1 MSTSTQ
7 SRDKLKFVGLF
18 DEGDVVALPS
28 SPSSVSYG
36 FLTSPIGTVFS
47 FPSVLS
53 LTTTFPAFSST
64 LTTVASASDPFIV
77 TFTASPA
84 LSCAAADGLGSGV
97 GEAGAG
103 VETAWFIGLVL
114 LFAFE
119 FSGPLD
125 SQAVKAID
133 RSVTAR
139 IFFVMVIL

>member
-1 MSTSTQ
+1 MRATWW
-7 SRDKLKFVGLF
+7 RCPRLHR
-18 DEGDVVALPS
+18 
-28 SPSSVSYG
+28 SVSYG

-125 SQAVKAID
+125 SQAVRAID

-139 IFFVMVIL
+139 IFFVMVILHSDGCLYVGKTTSLLER